1 MLFCAAGRFCVNCI
15 LRSTNAQNEV
25 IWPFWD
31 YLKVQLSMENMLYGS
46 CSCFWSPP
54 LVWWW
59 PLVIWRRTCRH
70 KKKKIHPKLPIG
82 GFKAMAKLGMADTA
96 FPVAS
101 DQWTA
106 PSLPTPLSICTHF
119 MAFVMQTHCWTN
131 FNYLKRLLG
140 KLETSVTA
148 DHFARGRN
156 HCHWTGNTELMP
168 KQCFKFEANKIE
180 RSLFMGVRSVK
191 TNEARNSNKTNGCRG
206 IWRKTQTL
214 EIQA

>member
-1 MLFCAAGRFCVNCI
+1 MQRFFECTWPKRYALLAFRHTAVGKTSRCCCCIVTAFHYANRPLSIRTSIFFFCAAGRFCVNFI

-70 KKKKIHPKLPIG
+70 KKKKNHPKLPSG

-106 PSLPTPLSICTHF
+106 PPLPTHPPF
-119 MAFVMQTHCWTN
+119 P
-131 FNYLKRLLG
+131 
-140 KLETSVTA
+140 
-148 DHFARGRN
+148 FARISWLSWCRRIVGLISI
-156 HCHWTGNTELMP
+156 T
-168 KQCFKFEANKIE
+168 
-180 RSLFMGVRSVK
+180 
-191 TNEARNSNKTNGCRG
+191 SNGF
-206 IWRKTQTL
+206 
-214 EIQA
+214 

>member
-1 MLFCAAGRFCVNCI
+1 MLCWLFATLQLGKLQGVAAALLLLFIMPIDRLAFAPLCFFCAAGQFCVNCI

-70 KKKKIHPKLPIG
+70 KKKKNHPKLPSG

-106 PSLPTPLSICTHF
+106 PPLPTHPPF
-119 MAFVMQTHCWTN
+119 P
-131 FNYLKRLLG
+131 
-140 KLETSVTA
+140 
-148 DHFARGRN
+148 FARISWLSWCRRIVGLISI
-156 HCHWTGNTELMP
+156 T
-168 KQCFKFEANKIE
+168 
-180 RSLFMGVRSVK
+180 
-191 TNEARNSNKTNGCRG
+191 SNGF
-206 IWRKTQTL
+206 
-214 EIQA
+214 

>member
-1 MLFCAAGRFCVNCI
+1 MATGNLEANVP
-15 LRSTNAQNEV
+15 SQ
-25 IWPFWD
+25 
-31 YLKVQLSMENMLYGS
+31 
-46 CSCFWSPP
+46 
-54 LVWWW
+54 
-59 PLVIWRRTCRH
+59 
-70 KKKKIHPKLPIG
+70 KKKKPSKVTERRLQSDGQTWNGWHCISG
-82 GFKAMAKLGMADTA
+82 G
-96 FPVAS
+96 
-101 DQWTA
+101 QW
-106 PSLPTPLSICTHF
+106 PMDCPTSTYPPPLSICTHF